1 MNLPRDLSLP
11 DYTGGSL
18 INLPPTIGHLLGA
31 TTGWSAPPLRDAYH
45 LSTSHEKVVL
55 LLVDGFG
62 ARALERDPGTLADL
76 LEKHG
81 GVMHELTSVAP
92 STTCVATTSIHASGA
107 SPIALGTLGYTQF
120 LPNHGTIGNMLFFQT
135 AWSNN
140 PVRGELESYGIAPET
155 MLPEPSIF
163 ETLAMHDVTTTAL
176 MPLPLLQ
183 TPLSRMQYRG
193 VTVEPYIM
201 WHDLF
206 EFLFEHLG
214 RTTGRSYH
222 YAYITE
228 FDTLGHGFG
237 EDFPT
242 RATLRENLFALLDT
256 LLTRIRETY
265 GETVKV
271 LVTADH
277 GMQTTPPE
285 HAVHFED
292 LPGSDLIHQAW
303 AGEPRH
309 VLIRARSGQRDN
321 AIAAIE
327 EVVGEKF
334 FVTSTEAAVAH
345 GIYGDPALAHPESI
359 DRLGDIVLLARGDA
373 SLLDGRQ
380 RHRLRGMHGS
390 LTANE
395 LLVPLLAF

>member
-1 MNLPRDLSLP
+1 MNLPQDLSLP
-11 DYTGGSL
+11 DYAGGSL
-18 INLPPTIGHLLGA
+18 INLPPTIGNLLGA
-31 TTGWSAPPLRDAYH
+31 TTGWSADSLRETYQ
-45 LSTSHEKVVL
+45 LSTPHEKVVL

-62 ARALERDPGTLADL
+62 KRALQRDPGTVAQL

-107 SPIALGTLGYTQF
+107 TPLALGTLGYTQF

-135 AWSNN
+135 AWSKN
-140 PVRGELESYGIAPET
+140 PVRGELEAYGMTPET
-155 MLPEPSIF
+155 MLSEPSIF
-163 ETLAMHDVTTTAL
+163 ETLAKHDVTSTAL

-206 EFLFEHLG
+206 EFLFEHLH
-214 RTTGRSYH
+214 RTDGRSYH

-242 RATLRENLFALLDT
+242 RATLRENLFTLLDS
-256 LLTRIRETY
+256 LLTRIREAF
-265 GETVKV
+265 GESVKV

-285 HAVHFED
+285 HAVTFAD
-292 LPGSDLIHQAW
+292 LPGTDLIHQAW

-309 VLIRARSGQRDN
+309 VLIRARSGQRDT
-321 AIAAIE
+321 AIAAIRDA
-327 EVVGEKF
+327 VGEKF
-334 FVTSTEAAVAH
+334 FVTSTEAAIAA
-345 GIYGDPALAHPESI
+345 GIYGNPAQAHPEAI

-373 SLLDGRQ
+373 SMLDDRQ
-380 RHRLRGMHGS
+380 RHQLRGMHGS
-390 LTANE
+390 LTENE
-395 LLVPLLAF
+395 LLVPLFAF

>member
-1 MNLPRDLSLP
+1 MNLPHDLSLP

-18 INLPPTIGHLLGA
+18 INLPPTIGQLFGA
-31 TTGWSAPPLRDAYH
+31 NAGWSAAPLRASYQ
-45 LSTSHEKVVL
+45 LTTPHEKVVL

-62 ARALERDPGTLADL
+62 KRALQRDPGTVAAL

-81 GVMHELTSVAP
+81 GALHEMTSVAP

-107 SPIALGTLGYTQF
+107 TPLALGTLGYTQF

-135 AWSNN
+135 AWSSN
-140 PVRGELESYGIAPET
+140 PVRGELESYGITPET

-163 ETLAMHDVTTTAL
+163 ETLAQQGVATTAL

-206 EFLFEHLG
+206 EFIFEHLG
-214 RTTGRSYH
+214 RTDGRSYH

-256 LLTRIRETY
+256 LLTRIRAAY
-265 GETVKV
+265 GDAVKV

-292 LPGSDLIHQAW
+292 LPGPDLIHQAW

-321 AIAAIE
+321 AIAAIQ

-334 FVTSTEAAVAH
+334 FVTSTESAVAA
-345 GIYGDPALAHPESI
+345 GVYGDPRGAHPEAV

-373 SLLDGRQ
+373 SLVDQRQ